1 MISLTAFCKST
12 EFDTSTTW
20 IKDGWEYATDCA
32 ILVRRPTT
40 DPDNLNGRRLP
51 NAAKLLDGPHN
62 YQAEWP
68 IPEGVSRD
76 GQSILAPNSKVS
88 GRNIA
93 GGYALL
99 IYLLGKVYYDPSG
112 GPEEAIY
119 FRAADGTE
127 GAIMPLERSRYDAD

>member
-1 MISLTAFCKST
+1 MLSLTAFCKSSN
-12 EFDTSTTW
+12 FDAGTPW
-20 IKDGWEYATDCA
+20 IKNGWEYGTDGA

-40 DPDNLNGRRLP
+40 DPDNRNGRHLP

-68 IPEGVSRD
+68 VPDGLSRD
-76 GQSILAPNSKVS
+76 GKSIFAPNSKVA
-88 GRNIA
+88 GRTIA

-99 IYLLGKVYYDPSG
+99 ICLLGKVYYDPSG

-127 GAIMPLERSRYDAD
+127 GAVMPLERSRHCAD